1 MKLKQL
7 SLYLESQSDCPFDV
21 IFLSRRDSF
30 KSAYSILA
38 DKCCQPI
45 SSEED
50 GDSSST
56 SLTTVV
62 NPLVSKEEK
71 EEEGG
76 GGNLV
81 VDGETSSS
89 TSSSQ
94 QGPGIV
100 SASYKNNKNSAIIV
114 FDTVDLHFLREKR
127 EAVYNKM
134 YKNSQQSIFGS
145 AGMFFF
151 QEVTIKIPEEI
162 PLPLLSLRLL
172 SFTYLYVYIY
182 VYLKKSQITRR
193 DETAKGTE
201 LESSSNG
208 WGRH

>member
-1 MKLKQL
+1 MGVRVMKLKQL
-7 SLYLESQSDCPFDV
+7 SLYLETQSDCPFDV

-30 KSAYSILA
+30 KSTYSILA

-50 GDSSST
+50 GASSPT

-62 NPLVSKEEK
+62 KPLLSK
-71 EEEGG
+71 EEEG
-76 GGNLV
+76 NVV

-100 SASYKNNKNSAIIV
+100 SASYKNNKNSAVIV

-145 AGMFFF
+145 AGMFFSRS
-151 QEVTIKIPEEI
+151 QDQHTPPS
-162 PLPLLSLRLL
+162 PLPPTLILSHTF
-172 SFTYLYVYIY
+172 SYCKTFTYFYTYIY
-182 VYLKKSQITRR
+182 IFMYILKKSQIT
-193 DETAKGTE
+193 
-201 LESSSNG
+201 
-208 WGRH
+208 